1 MSGSGRVATH
11 LTENVNAIMVTHA
24 TIIQD
29 IYSCSI
35 RLLNATEL
43 YLRFRQIS
51 SLYLYFVNAVY

>member
-24 TIIQD
+24 IIQD